1 MGLAKL
7 QIAPY
12 NDNSFEAFHVLFN
25 PNTYSISKNVT
36 WNGLTTREINAPTLR
51 FDGGDSRVLTLELFY
66 DVTEAVDGIVIDD
79 VREQTNKIVALTR
92 IKRSLQRPP
101 VVQIKWGDDSRD
113 RFDFPFIGVV
123 TQLTQRF
130 NLFRADGK
138 PVRAT
143 LTVTFKEF
151 CDVEKDKRE
160 TDPEFTTRLLK
171 RGDTLSNIA
180 AELYRDPARWR
191 VIAEANQLDDP
202 RHLEVGLRLAL
213 PKL

>member
-1 MGLAKL
+1 MGLEKL
-7 QIAPY
+7 KIAPY
-12 NDNSFEAFHVLFN
+12 KNDSFKEFSVLFN
-25 PNTYSISKNVT
+25 PNTYSISKSVT
-36 WNGLTTREINAPTLR
+36 WTGSTTREINAPTLS
-51 FDGGDSRVLTLELFY
+51 FGGGDSRVLSLELFY
-66 DVTEAVDGIVIDD
+66 DVTEAVDGRFIAD
-79 VREQTNKIVALTR
+79 VREETNKMVALTR
-92 IKRSLQRPP
+92 IKRSLTKPP
-101 VVQIKWGDDSRD
+101 MVKIKWGDNSRD

-151 CDVEKDKRE
+151 CDAEKDKRE

-171 RGDTLSNIA
+171 RGDSLSNIA